1 MNKKGFS
8 LIEAIVASAILG
20 IMMVSTVDFMSS
32 FMLAESTFNNEISNK
47 QNKLNLF
54 ERLSSSIKPASY
66 VYQPDTSLI
75 IPTQS
80 STTYV
85 KNEVN
90 AIAVLVPKFNA
101 DGTLKMAG
109 TNITQFSGV
118 AFSII
123 PRKTWDGTNSNKYVL
138 VQTILDDSTMNIAT
152 DPNDSLQIM
161 AIPTPNWSTG
171 KSYLLADDLKPATTY
186 NMGDNAF
193 STEADRDKIKF
204 SFIPKADG
212 TYFPSTAGTEM
223 IDDNQYMMSVSLR
236 NWRATTY

>member
-8 LIEAIVASAILG
+8 LIEAIVASAVLG
-20 IMMVSTVDFMSS
+20 IMMVSTIDFMSS
-32 FMLAESTFNNEISNK
+32 FMVAESTFNNEIANR
-47 QNKLNLF
+47 QDKLNLL
-54 ERLSSSIKPASY
+54 ERLSSSIKPATY
-66 VYQPDTSLI
+66 VYKPDTTI
-75 IPTQS
+75 YIPTQN
-80 STTYV
+80 STTSV
-85 KNEVN
+85 TNNVN

-138 VQTILDDSTMNIAT
+138 LQTILDNSSLDIST

-161 AIPTPNWSTG
+161 VVPTTNWANG
-171 KSYLLADDLKPATTY
+171 KSYVLADDLMPATTT
-186 NMGDNAF
+186 NMGNDAF
-193 STEADRDKIKF
+193 ATETDRDKVKF
-204 SFIPKADG
+204 SFIPKANG
-212 TYFPSTAGTEM
+212 TYFPSDSGTEM